1 MMGRVGESDDV
12 VTRGGSIGA
21 AEVPAATVSEVARLG
36 AAIVDEV
43 EKAVVGK
50 RSTIELVLAGWLADG
65 HVILED
71 LPGLAKTLLARSLS
85 HVTGVDMARVQ
96 FTPDLMPADV
106 TGSSIWDPSQSDF
119 VFRSGPIF
127 TNLLLGDE
135 INRAPPKTQAAL
147 LEAMAERQVT
157 IDGVTRPLERP
168 FLVIATQNPVEF
180 EGTYPLPEAQMDRFL
195 LRAGLGYPDAEA
207 EREVL
212 RRRVARQAD
221 DPVLD
226 RVLDRDTFLRLQ
238 AAVEGVHVS
247 EPIVGY
253 VVDLVAATR
262 SDPQLQTGS
271 SPRGSLALVKASRAV
286 AALGGRDYVTPE
298 DVQRVAVPAL
308 AHRLIL
314 RPELWVRGLTGDDVV
329 ADVVSRV
336 PTPTGDELLGGPA
349 SRP

>member
-1 MMGRVGESDDV
+1 MMGAVGEPDENEH
-12 VTRGGSIGA
+12 VTAMSV
-21 AEVPAATVSEVARLG
+21 AEVASLG

-43 EKAVVGK
+43 EKAVIGK
-50 RSTIELVLAGWLADG
+50 RATVELVLAGWLADG

-71 LPGLAKTLLARSLS
+71 LPGLAKTLLARSLA
-85 HVTGVDMARVQ
+85 HVTGVDMVRVQ

-119 VFRSGPIF
+119 VFRAGPIF

-157 IDGVTRPLERP
+157 SDGVTRPLERP

-195 LRAGLGYPDAEA
+195 LRAGLGYPDADA

-212 RRRVARQAD
+212 RRRVARQHD
-221 DPVLD
+221 EPTLEQ
-226 RVLDRDTFLRLQ
+226 VLDRDTFLGLQ
-238 AAVEGVHVS
+238 AAVERVHVS
-247 EPIVGY
+247 EPIIGY
-253 VVDLVAATR
+253 IVDLVAATR
-262 SDPQLQTGS
+262 VDPQLQTGA

-286 AALGGRDYVTPE
+286 AALSGRDFVTPE

-314 RPELWVRGLTGDDVV
+314 RPELWVRGLSGDDVV
-329 ADVVSRV
+329 ADVLSRV
-336 PTPTGDELLGGPA
+336 PTPSGADVVGGIA
-349 SRP
+349 TST

>member
-1 MMGRVGESDDV
+1 MMSAMGGHESET
-12 VTRGGSIGA
+12 VTARPIA
-21 AEVPAATVSEVARLG
+21 DVARLG
-36 AAIVDEV
+36 AALVDEV
-43 EKAVVGK
+43 EKAVIGK
-50 RSTIELVLAGWLADG
+50 RAAIELVLAGWLADG

-71 LPGLAKTLLARSLS
+71 LPGLAKTLLARSLA
-85 HVTGVDMARVQ
+85 HVTGVDMSRVQ

-106 TGSSIWDPSQSDF
+106 TGSSIWDPSQRDF

-157 IDGVTRPLERP
+157 MDGVTRPLPRP

-195 LRAGLGYPDAEA
+195 LRAGIGYPDAEA

-212 RRRVARQAD
+212 RRRVARGQD
-221 DPVLD
+221 EPTLE
-226 RVLDRDTFLRLQ
+226 RVLDRDTFVALQ
-238 AAVEGVHVS
+238 AAVEQVHVS

-253 VVDLVAATR
+253 VVDLVTATR
-262 SDPQLQTGS
+262 QDPQLQTGS
-271 SPRGSLALVKASRAV
+271 SPRGALALVKAGRAV
-286 AALGGRDYVTPE
+286 AALSGRDFVTPE

-329 ADVVSRV
+329 ADVVARV
-336 PTPTGDELLGGPA
+336 PTPSGDDELGRTSTG
-349 SRP
+349 R

>member
-1 MMGRVGESDDV
+1 MMVGVGEPEDAALAHVSSV
-12 VTRGGSIGA
+12 
-21 AEVPAATVSEVARLG
+21 AEVAEMG

-43 EKAVVGK
+43 EKAIVGK
-50 RSTIELVLAGWLADG
+50 RAAIELVLAGWLADG

-85 HVTGVDMARVQ
+85 HATGVDMARVQ

-157 IDGVTRPLERP
+157 IDGVTHPLSRP

-195 LRAGLGYPDAEA
+195 LRARLGYPDRDA

-212 RRRVARQAD
+212 RRRVERQVD
-221 DPVLD
+221 EPTLD
-226 RVLDRDTFLRLQ
+226 RVLDRDRFLALQ
-238 AAVEGVHVS
+238 AAVERVHVS
-247 EPIVGY
+247 EPIIGY
-253 VVDLVAATR
+253 VVDLVTATR
-262 SDPQLQTGS
+262 DDPQLQTGS

-286 AALGGRDYVTPE
+286 AALSGRDYVTPE
-298 DVQRVAVPAL
+298 DIQRVAVPAL

-329 ADVVSRV
+329 TDLLGRV
-336 PTPTGDELLGGPA
+336 PTPSGEDVVDGVAA
-349 SRP
+349 SS

>member
-1 MMGRVGESDDV
+1 MMVGVGEPEDAALAHVSSV
-12 VTRGGSIGA
+12 
-21 AEVPAATVSEVARLG
+21 AEVAEMG

-43 EKAVVGK
+43 EKAIVGK
-50 RSTIELVLAGWLADG
+50 RAAIELVLAGWLADG

-85 HVTGVDMARVQ
+85 HATGVDMARVQ

-157 IDGVTRPLERP
+157 IDGVTHPLSRP

-195 LRAGLGYPDAEA
+195 LRARLGYPDRDA

-212 RRRVARQAD
+212 RRRVERQVD
-221 DPVLD
+221 EPTLD
-226 RVLDRDTFLRLQ
+226 RVLDRDRFLALQ
-238 AAVEGVHVS
+238 AAVERVHVS
-247 EPIVGY
+247 EPIIGY
-253 VVDLVAATR
+253 VVDLVTATR
-262 SDPQLQTGS
+262 DDPQLQTGS

-286 AALGGRDYVTPE
+286 AALSGRDYVTPE
-298 DVQRVAVPAL
+298 DIQRVAVPAL

-329 ADVVSRV
+329 TDLLGRV
-336 PTPTGDELLGGPA
+336 PTPSGEDVVGGVAA
-349 SRP
+349 SS